1 MFEDSANANTAF
13 EIFGN
18 KMRLQVCFLTQ
29 IGEKMRDIEDL
40 KAEFEA
46 LRENGEFC
54 SDGSCSTEGEVDL
67 KDYPSYT
74 EALYAKIAA
83 PNASGI
89 YLSRWDIKEIADVA
103 GDSMAI
109 HPRKRMFELLM
120 KYAVSQERM
129 QSVLDAL
136 EEHMERKIEIYE
148 ELQENFPRSKV
159 IFEEKIAKARK
170 TIKSFPHIIKE
181 YF

>member
-1 MFEDSANANTAF
+1 M
-13 EIFGN
+13 
-18 KMRLQVCFLTQ
+18 V
-29 IGEKMRDIEDL
+29 RDIDEL
-40 KAEFEA
+40 RAEFEA
-46 LRENGEFC
+46 LKKGEEFC
-54 SDGSCSTEGEVDL
+54 SDGSCDSEEEIDL

-74 EALYAKIAA
+74 EALYAQIIA
-83 PNASGI
+83 PSVSGI

-129 QSVLDAL
+129 QLVLDAM
-136 EEHMERKIEIYE
+136 EENMQRKIDIYE
-148 ELQENFPRSKV
+148 EFQESFPHSKV
-159 IFEEKIAKARK
+159 VFEKKIAKAER
-170 TIKSFPHIIKE
+170 TIRSFPHIMSE

>member
-1 MFEDSANANTAF
+1 
-13 EIFGN
+13 
-18 KMRLQVCFLTQ
+18 
-29 IGEKMRDIEDL
+29 MRDIDEL
-40 KAEFEA
+40 RAEFEA
-46 LRENGEFC
+46 LKKGEEFC
-54 SDGSCSTEGEVDL
+54 SDGSCDSEEEIDL

-74 EALYAKIAA
+74 EALYAQIIA
-83 PNASGI
+83 PSVSGI

-129 QSVLDAL
+129 QLVLDAM
-136 EEHMERKIEIYE
+136 EENMQRKIDIYE
-148 ELQENFPRSKV
+148 EFQESFPHSKV
-159 IFEEKIAKARK
+159 VFEKKIAKAER
-170 TIKSFPHIIKE
+170 TIRSFPHIMSE